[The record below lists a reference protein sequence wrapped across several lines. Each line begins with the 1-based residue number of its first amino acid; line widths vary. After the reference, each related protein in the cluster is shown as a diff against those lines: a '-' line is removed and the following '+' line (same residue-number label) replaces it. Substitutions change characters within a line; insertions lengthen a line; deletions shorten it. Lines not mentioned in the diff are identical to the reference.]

1 MVLVKGCTKRR
12 WRARKASRTKLL
24 HNEIEATAARI
35 KLSEVVPGPAITP
48 NASPVLWW
56 VLIRKSSQPL
66 PRVDQECGQLRK
78 AGTASVLRDIS
89 GDGCQAIFKIE
100 YVCHTHRMGKEGE
113 HGRVVR

>member
-1 MVLVKGCTKRR
+1 MYEAALENQNGNQ
-12 WRARKASRTKLL
+12 
-24 HNEIEATAARI
+24 NEVTPDAIQTMAANI
-35 KLSEVVPGPAITP
+35 KSSKVVPGLAITP
-48 NASPVLWW
+48 IASPVLWW
-56 VLIRKSSQPL
+56 VLIRKPSQPL
-66 PRVDQECGQLRK
+66 PRVDQECRQLRK